1 MQALPGPVKCLRAP
15 LGHIS
20 FLLALTHLRL
30 QFLLLLE
37 APSSMAASPSAKVYS
52 ENPVG
57 SKLNASVLRGKAT
70 PFWTGCWED
79 QRRVK
84 ERRVRRAESQEKKM
98 GVHSW
103 KHTHKHDYI
112 YAASHKLIGSASP
125 RKRICA
131 KTCSQASVAKPRMS
145 AFLAWIFFSITRAL
159 CWLSH

>member
-79 QRRVK
+79 QRSVT

-103 KHTHKHDYI
+103 KRTHKHDDIYI
-112 YAASHKLIGSASP
+112 CSIAQTYWLSFTT
-125 RKRICA
+125 KRNMC
-131 KTCSQASVAKPRMS
+131 KDVLTSLCSQIPYVSVSCLDILQHYTGP
-145 AFLAWIFFSITRAL
+145 LLT
-159 CWLSH
+159 